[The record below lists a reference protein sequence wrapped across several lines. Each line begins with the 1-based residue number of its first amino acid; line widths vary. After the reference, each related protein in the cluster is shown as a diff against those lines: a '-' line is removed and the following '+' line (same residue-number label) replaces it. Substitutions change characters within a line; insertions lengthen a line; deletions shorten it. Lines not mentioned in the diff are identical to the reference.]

1 MSINNNTTSYQ
12 GVVSPQFYL
21 SSMPPPSAGNIA
33 WSVCLAIVGLLTIVF
48 NSLTITA
55 FSQPR
60 LRRPPHYLLISLA
73 CADIMVGSMSIPI
86 YITIMLNAVRI
97 TLKRRG
103 VFWFFDFLPGL
114 ASIFT
119 LGAVSLERLFAIG
132 WPILHR
138 VTSPKMYFAFIAIP
152 WILALMVAS
161 LPLFDMYRLLPQGL
175 MFTVVTTSYCSPVV
189 LTIITYIILWLK
201 VRLERSSDVSG
212 ADRTVREKDKRL
224 AITLVIATVI
234 FVFTGLPYPIMLSI
248 VNLCRPCLFKRF
260 QLLSYLSSVSKFLHL
275 SNSFL
280 NFVVYILRIAEFRAA
295 ITRLV
300 CRRNF
305 STRVDVA
312 SSRHRISKIKSS
324 ENTLVGQVSHN

>member
-33 WSVCLAIVGLLTIVF
+33 WSVCLVIVGLLTIVF

-86 YITIMLNAVRI
+86 YTTGMLNAVRI
-97 TLKRRG
+97 TVKRRA

-201 VRLERSSDVSG
+201 VRLQRSSDVSG

-280 NFVVYILRIAEFRAA
+280 NFVVYILRIAEFRAL

-300 CRRNF
+300 CWRNL

-312 SSRHRISKIKSS
+312 SSHHRTSKIKSS
-324 ENTLVGQVSHN
+324 ENTRVGQVSHD

>member
-1 MSINNNTTSYQ
+1 
-12 GVVSPQFYL
+12 
-21 SSMPPPSAGNIA
+21 
-33 WSVCLAIVGLLTIVF
+33 
-48 NSLTITA
+48 
-55 FSQPR
+55 
-60 LRRPPHYLLISLA
+60 
-73 CADIMVGSMSIPI
+73 
-86 YITIMLNAVRI
+86 
-97 TLKRRG
+97 
-103 VFWFFDFLPGL
+103 
-114 ASIFT
+114 
-119 LGAVSLERLFAIG
+119 
-132 WPILHR
+132 
-138 VTSPKMYFAFIAIP
+138 
-152 WILALMVAS
+152 
-161 LPLFDMYRLLPQGL
+161 

-260 QLLSYLSSVSKFLHL
+260 QLLSYLSSVSKFVHL

-280 NFVVYILRIAEFRAA
+280 NL
-295 ITRLV
+295 

-312 SSRHRISKIKSS
+312 SFHHRTSKINHLRTLLLARSAITETRLWIGARISINSS
-324 ENTLVGQVSHN
+324 LAERPSL

>member
-21 SSMPPPSAGNIA
+21 SSMPPPSAGNVA

-73 CADIMVGSMSIPI
+73 CADILVGSMSIPI

-175 MFTVVTTSYCSPVV
+175 MFTVVTT
-189 LTIITYIILWLK
+189 YIILWLK

-280 NFVVYILRIAEFRAA
+280 NFVVYILRIAEFRAL

-300 CRRNF
+300 CWRNL

-312 SSRHRISKIKSS
+312 SSHHRTSKIKSS
-324 ENTLVGQVSHN
+324 ENTRVGQVSHD